1 MEIYSRCAKPLF
13 DSMHEE
19 CGVFGVYAEKSR
31 DVAATTFYGLYALQ
45 HRGQESSGIAVS
57 NQGKIDYYKNMGLVP
72 DVFSMDTL
80 ERLQKGNVAIG
91 HVRYSTTGASL
102 LANAQPLVFTGKLG
116 RIAIA
121 HNGNIVNANT
131 IRDGL
136 IKENVVFQTSIDTE
150 VIAALI
156 NKYSYSDLVEGIKN
170 AAEQLVGSFAL
181 TIMSGD
187 KLIAVRDNFGIRPLV
202 LGKTQED
209 YIVAS
214 ETCALDAVGAEYI
227 RDVEPGEILVIDGKG
242 LHSYYLSTRGRK
254 TCIFEYVYFA
264 RPDSVIDGYSVYNA
278 RKESGKLLAQKFPV
292 EADVVAG
299 VPDSAVVAARGYSEE
314 SGIMYTEALAK
325 NRYVGRTFIQ
335 PEQGGRESS
344 VSVKMNAL
352 KGNVAGKRLV
362 LLDDSIVRGTTM
374 KKIVKQLRSAGAKE
388 IHLRISSP
396 IIQHP
401 CYFGIDT
408 QTYGEL
414 VGAKM
419 NEKEMCKYLGADSLH
434 FLSIDDLVDTVG
446 GHREDYCLGCFSGK
460 YPMPLL
466 QKDIDKMRFE

>member
-1 MEIYSRCAKPLF
+1 MRDKPPF
-13 DSMHEE
+13 DSMNEE
-19 CGVFGVYAEKSR
+19 CGVFGVYAKKTR
-31 DVAATTFYGLYALQ
+31 DVAATVFYGLYALQ
-45 HRGQESSGIAVS
+45 HRGQESAGIAVATD
-57 NQGKIDYYKNMGLVP
+57 GKISYYKNMGLVP
-72 DVFSMDTL
+72 DVFDVHRL
-80 ERLQKGNVAIG
+80 EELHVGRIAIG
-91 HVRYSTTGASL
+91 HVRYSTTGASQV
-102 LANAQPLVFTGKLG
+102 ANSQPLVLTGKLG
-116 RIAIA
+116 KMAIA

-156 NKYSYSDLVEGIKN
+156 NKYAYSDVVEGIKN

-181 TIMSGD
+181 TITTSD

-202 LGKTQED
+202 LGTLGKD

-214 ETCALDAVGAEYI
+214 ETCALDTIGAKYV
-227 RDVEPGEILVIDGKG
+227 RDIEPGEILVIDDAG
-242 LHSYYLSTRGRK
+242 LHSYYLTTRGRK

-278 RKESGKLLAQKFPV
+278 RKESGRILAKKFPV

-325 NRYVGRTFIQ
+325 NRYVGRTFIK
-335 PEQGGRESS
+335 PDQGNRESS

-352 KGNVAGKRLV
+352 KGNVVGKRLI
-362 LLDDSIVRGTTM
+362 LIDDSIVRGTTM
-374 KKIVKQLRSAGAKE
+374 KRIVKQLRDAGAKE
-388 IHLRISSP
+388 IHLRVSSP
-396 IIQHP
+396 IIKHP

-419 NEKEMCKYLGADSLH
+419 NEDEMCKYLGADSLH

-446 GHREDYCLGCFSGK
+446 GKREDYCLGCFSGK